1 MVIVDPGRRGKRKA
15 CLRAHHNA
23 AAHLSSI
30 LLGRAVLLGCIVA
43 GDGELGTLGKR
54 SLRASVEE
62 ETRDLVLGDGDGGG
76 SIDVERSVRQRLVL
90 GLQQAHAS
98 VPIECTLGTG
108 NLDIRALE
116 LALASKDDAVISIVV
131 GGNR

>member
-1 MVIVDPGRRGKRKA
+1 MT
-15 CLRAHHNA
+15 
-23 AAHLSSI
+23 
-30 LLGRAVLLGCIVA
+30 LLV
-43 GDGELGTLGKR
+43 
-54 SLRASVEE
+54 
-62 ETRDLVLGDGDGGG
+62 GDGDGGG